1 MSASTRRQPDA
12 FGIFGAVTA
21 LAALFFGIIAV
32 YVSAS
37 DDDGGGTT
45 ATAAAT
51 PVAVTLGDLFIEP
64 GDIEVPA
71 GPVTFA
77 VTNEGASPHD
87 LSIEKLGVA
96 TPQIEGG
103 GSASLDVDLEPGT
116 YTVFCSVPGH
126 RPSGMEATLTV
137 TEGGG
142 GQTTAAGASGA
153 LTTDGASSDTTVA
166 GGHAGGH
173 GTGGETDWQEA
184 DRLMAESVA
193 AYPAE
198 TEGVGGEVLEPTI
211 LPDGTKQ
218 FDLTAE
224 VVDWEVEPGKVV
236 EAWTYNGTVPAP
248 TIKLDVGDRVRV
260 NLQNDL
266 PISTDI
272 HWHGL
277 RVPFDQDG
285 VAPLTQDFVEP
296 GDSYTYEFTA
306 DHVAVAMYHPH
317 HHGYETVPN
326 GMLGTVLV
334 GDLPMPDGIVP
345 AQELSM
351 VLNDAGN
358 IGFALNGKSF
368 PATAPIVAKE
378 GEHVLVHYMNEGL
391 TAHPMHLHQLEQ
403 LVVAKDGIPLD
414 SPYLADTINV
424 APGERYSVLIA
435 ADELGTWAWHC
446 HILTHAERDTGMFGM
461 VTTLIVQ

>member
-1 MSASTRRQPDA
+1 ME
-12 FGIFGAVTA
+12 VT
-21 LAALFFGIIAV
+21 LCP
-32 YVSAS
+32 
-37 DDDGGGTT
+37 
-45 ATAAAT
+45 AAA
-51 PVAVTLGDLFIEP
+51 
-64 GDIEVPA
+64 
-71 GPVTFA
+71 
-77 VTNEGASPHD
+77 
-87 LSIEKLGVA
+87 
-96 TPQIEGG
+96 
-103 GSASLDVDLEPGT
+103 PGT
-116 YTVFCSVPGH
+116 YTLFCSIPGH

-137 TEGGG
+137 TDASTDDATLTADGG
-142 GQTTAAGASGA
+142 
-153 LTTDGASSDTTVA
+153 SSATTVA
-166 GGHAGGH
+166 GSHAGPA
-173 GTGGETDWQEA
+173 TGGEMDWQEM

-198 TEGVGGEVLEPTI
+198 TEGVGGVVLEPTI

-218 FDLTAE
+218 FELTAE
-224 VVDWEVEPGKVV
+224 IADWEVEPGRVV
-236 EAWTYNGTVPAP
+236 EAWTYNGMVPAP
-248 TIKLDVGDRVRV
+248 TIELDVGDKVRV
-260 NLQNDL
+260 VLQNDL

-296 GDSYTYEFTA
+296 GESYTYEFTA

-317 HHGYETVPN
+317 HHGFETVPN

-334 GDLPMPDGIVP
+334 GDLPLPDGIVP
-345 AQELSM
+345 AQEMSM
-351 VLNDAGN
+351 VLNDAGT

-368 PATAPIVAKE
+368 PATAPIVANR

-414 SPYLADTINV
+414 APYLADTINV

-461 VTTLIVQ
+461 VTTMIVQ